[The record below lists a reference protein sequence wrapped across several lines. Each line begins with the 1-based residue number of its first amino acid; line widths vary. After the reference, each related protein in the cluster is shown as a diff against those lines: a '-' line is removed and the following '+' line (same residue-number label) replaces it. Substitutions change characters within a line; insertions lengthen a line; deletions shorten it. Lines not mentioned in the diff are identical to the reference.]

1 MTAQGWG
8 VTPQAKCFTYRQII
22 DIMGNSFHAVS
33 CTTAFLAAL
42 ATAGYDHPRRESYLP
57 EEPSPLE
64 SEEDQ
69 EAAPGQ
75 ALGSVGVEA
84 VNVSVSVTAAVFVTE
99 VQPVQVQDSG
109 TEPQRGPYQWSP
121 PRLRDSPLGGVRRNL
136 TNVLAAVGNGNDA
149 DAGTEVL
156 VPEGEI
162 GAEFV
167 RRSDDR
173 SFLDAQPSKRIPLGL
188 MGHLVDSDVVSR
200 DGELVKPA
208 QCAVALGDRPVID
221 LD

>member
-33 CTTAFLAAL
+33 CTMALLAAL
-42 ATAGYDHPRRESYLP
+42 ATAGYDHSWRESYLP
-57 EEPSPLE
+57 EEPSPL
-64 SEEDQ
+64 EEDQ

-75 ALGSVGVEA
+75 ALGSDDVEV
-84 VNVSVSVTAAVFVTE
+84 VNVAVSVTAAVRGPYVTE
-99 VQPVQVQDSG
+99 DVPYGCCAPAVLWNEAAEDSVQDSG
-109 TEPQRGPYQWSP
+109 TEP
-121 PRLRDSPLGGVRRNL
+121 VRRNL
-136 TNVLAAVGNGNDA
+136 TNIRAAVGNGNDA

-156 VPEGEI
+156 VPESEI
-162 GAEFV
+162 GDEFV

-173 SFLDAQPSKRIPLGL
+173 NFLDAQPSKRIPLGL
-188 MGHLVDSDVVSR
+188 RGYLADSDVVSR
-200 DGELVKPA
+200 DGELVSPA
-208 QCAVALGDRPVID
+208 QSAVALGDRPVID